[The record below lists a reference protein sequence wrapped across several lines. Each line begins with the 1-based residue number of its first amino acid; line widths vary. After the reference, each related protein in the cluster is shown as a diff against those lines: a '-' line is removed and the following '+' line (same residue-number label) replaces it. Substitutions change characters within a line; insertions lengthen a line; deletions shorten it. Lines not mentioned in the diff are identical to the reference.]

1 MKLLTL
7 PEQAVVKKDF
17 GAIWSTKMVR
27 NTMILVPVIMAV
39 FLPVLYVAIICF
51 VPSDQINGADQML
64 KLLPK
69 EAAGYTLQQSMFYVM
84 TNMICP
90 MFFLMIPLMSS
101 SVSAACSF
109 VGEKERSTI
118 ETLLLTPMS
127 LKSIFKAKVFGCIF
141 LSAICTAISFVAFSI
156 VISVGD
162 ILLQMPFFLNW
173 NWLILIFLLAPAITV
188 FGVVF
193 MVLVSGKSKSY
204 MESIQTSGY
213 IVLPLILLFVGQ
225 FTGLFQLNALFLLL
239 AAAVVIAA
247 DLLLWLF
254 AARLFTPEK
263 LLK

>member
-17 GAIWSTKMVR
+17 GEIWSTKMVR

-39 FLPVLYVAIICF
+39 FLPILYLVLICF
-51 VPSDQINGADQML
+51 VPSNQINGADQMM

-69 EAAGYTLQQSMFYVM
+69 EAAGFNAQQSMFYLM

-118 ETLLLTPMS
+118 ETLLLTPLS
-127 LKSIFKAKVFGCIF
+127 VKSIFKAKVLGCIL
-141 LSAICTAISFVAFSI
+141 LSAITTAISFVAFAI

-162 ILLQMPFFLNW
+162 IILQMPFFLNW
-173 NWLILIFLLAPAITV
+173 NWLILVLLLAPAITV

-193 MVLVSGKSKSY
+193 MVLVSGRSKSY

-225 FTGLFQLNALFLLL
+225 FTGLFQLSALLL
-239 AAAVVIAA
+239 LFAAAVVVVA
-247 DLLLWLF
+247 DFLLWLF
-254 AARLFTPEK
+254 ASRLFTPEK